1 MTSKILLVDDED
13 HILSGYKRN
22 LRGHFDIH
30 TAESGKLGLA
40 TIKKEGPFA
49 VVVSDFKMPEMNGN
63 QFLSFV
69 KDFAPDTVRIMLT
82 GYADLPTT
90 IDAVNEGNIFRLL
103 TKPCASEKL
112 IATINDGVKQHR
124 LVTAE
129 KELLDKTLKG
139 TIKVLIDILSTINPA
154 AFSRVSRFQKFIP
167 PISKLLNINDRWELE
182 VATLLSQIGLVTMPS
197 DLLELKYSGSV
208 LPDDQ
213 EEIFNSHPSVGKS
226 LLGNIPRL
234 EKIAEAVYYQF
245 YSYSGCNDNKSVKCG
260 EALPLVSRI
269 LKVLNSFDTFVTAG
283 NSFEEAYD
291 QLKLNE
297 NDFDPNI
304 LIALD
309 AAIAGVYENLRLFT
323 IKIKDIDP
331 GVVAA
336 ADIKDKNGQVLIT
349 KGAEITDMLKM
360 KLQNYVILGH
370 VNEEIK
376 ILK

>member
-1 MTSKILLVDDED
+1 MTPKILLVDDEE
-13 HILSGYKRN
+13 HVLSGYKRS

-103 TKPCASEKL
+103 TKPCPSEKL
-112 IATINDGVKQHR
+112 IATIHDGVKQYR

-154 AFSRVSRFQKFIP
+154 AFSRVSRFQKFISK
-167 PISKLLNINDRWELE
+167 ISKLLNIDNRWELE
-182 VATLLSQIGLVTMPS
+182 IATLLSQIGLVTMPS
-197 DLLELKYSGSV
+197 DLLEKKYAGEK
-208 LPDDQ
+208 LLDEQ
-213 EEIFNSHPSVGKS
+213 EEVFNSHPMVGKS
-226 LLGNIPRL
+226 LIGNIPRL
-234 EKIAEAVYYQF
+234 EKIAEAVSLQF
-245 YSYSGCNDNKSVKCG
+245 HSFSGKEDDKSILSG
-260 EALPLVSRI
+260 EALPIVSRI
-269 LKVLNSFDTFVTAG
+269 LKVLNNFDTFVTAG
-283 NSFEEAYD
+283 CSFEEAYHE
-291 QLKLNE
+291 LKNNE
-297 NDFDPNI
+297 SEYDPNV

-309 AAIAGVYENLRLFT
+309 AAIAGVYDSLRLYSVS
-323 IKIKDIDP
+323 IKDVEP

-336 ADIKDKNGQVLIT
+336 IDIKDKNNQVLIT
-349 KGAEITDMLKM
+349 KGAEITEMLKM
-360 KLQNYVILGH
+360 KLMNFVKLGH
-370 VNEEIK
+370 VEEEIK